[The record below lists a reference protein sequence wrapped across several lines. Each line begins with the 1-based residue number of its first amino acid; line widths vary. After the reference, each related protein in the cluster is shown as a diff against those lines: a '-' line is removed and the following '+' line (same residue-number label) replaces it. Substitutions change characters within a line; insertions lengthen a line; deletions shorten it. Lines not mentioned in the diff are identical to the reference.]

1 MTAARRSFARRI
13 DALAEIVAFT
23 AAFCE
28 RAGADAAAR
37 TRLDLGIEE
46 LFTNIV
52 KYGGGGAPVVIELA
66 HEGEGMVATLI
77 DDGGAPFDAT
87 RAPAPDLTL
96 PLERR
101 PVGGLGLHLVR
112 GLVDAIEYRY
122 DAARRQGR
130 VTIRIGL
137 APAAAATKTGD

>member
-1 MTAARRSFARRI
+1 MTAARRAFARRI
-13 DALAEIVAFT
+13 DALAQIVAFT
-23 AAFCE
+23 SAFCD
-28 RAGADAAAR
+28 RAGADTAAR

-52 KYGGGGAPVVIELA
+52 KYAGGRAPVVIELA
-66 HEGEGMVATLI
+66 REGECVVATLL
-77 DDGGAPFDAT
+77 DDGGAPFDVT
-87 RAPAPDLTL
+87 RAPAPDLAL
-96 PLERR
+96 PLEHR

-122 DAARRQGR
+122 DAVRRQGR
-130 VTIRIGL
+130 VTFRIGL